1 MLFFAYLFHYCNLPY
16 ANFWLYFSQKY
27 LWNVLKNRSNKIHTN
42 EIRIRQGLP
51 VYESSTNPYEII
63 LLYCLCYVEK
73 NPNIFC
79 LSVLPSC
86 GATVTQNLTYL
97 VQDVTSNPTSKVCAY
112 TLCPVSESVNRIRL
126 DFTVCNYFPI
136 FLSTEYLVKYQIIDL
151 GHDIFHYV

>member
-1 MLFFAYLFHYCNLPY
+1 MSPLLIHMKSYCYFAFVMSKKSK
-16 ANFWLYFSQKY
+16 YFS
-27 LWNVLKNRSNKIHTN
+27 
-42 EIRIRQGLP
+42 
-51 VYESSTNPYEII
+51 
-63 LLYCLCYVEK
+63 
-73 NPNIFC
+73 

-97 VQDVTSNPTSKVCAY
+97 VQDITSNPTSKVCAY

-151 GHDIFHYV
+151 GHDIFHYVWIFLYLRSTIGHNKLSSNYHTCKKVYQRYKAYR